1 MIIAWRL
8 WFGLCKCSVC
18 TLGFLGIY
26 GPNENFLDIL
36 VCQCRPKNPRAVP
49 AVSVFLSLGLA
60 MEGFGLMSKE

>member
-36 VCQCRPKNPRAVP
+36 VFNVDLKIPEQYL
-49 AVSVFLSLGLA
+49 LSQFFSLWAWLWKALG
-60 MEGFGLMSKE
+60 